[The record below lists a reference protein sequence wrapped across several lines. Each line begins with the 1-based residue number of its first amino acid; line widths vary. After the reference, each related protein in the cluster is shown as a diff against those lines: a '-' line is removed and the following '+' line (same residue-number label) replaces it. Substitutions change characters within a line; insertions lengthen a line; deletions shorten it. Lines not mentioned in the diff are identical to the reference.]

1 MTAPDFPALLQA
13 FFTDRLLKQRRAS
26 SHTVTAYRNSF
37 RLLLRF
43 TAERLGRAPSRLE
56 LADLDAAFLGE
67 FLDHLERDRG
77 NCARSRNARLAALH
91 AFFRYVAFT
100 APAHALICQQVLA
113 IPSKRF
119 ERGIVEF
126 LDEKETEALLDAP
139 DPASWIGRR
148 DRALLLVAVQT
159 GLRVSELTALRRQ
172 DVTFGTGAHVRCH
185 GKGRKLRCTPLRRDV
200 ARVLEA
206 WLREC
211 HPGADT
217 PVFPSSR
224 GGRLRDREVPPRM
237 SDDAVERLV
246 TKYVVAARR
255 CCPSL
260 GSKHVT
266 PHTLRHTAAM
276 RLLQAGVDR
285 SVIALW
291 LGHESI
297 ETTQMYLH
305 ADLQLKERA
314 LARTAYPARAV
325 GRFRPSDALLS
336 FLEAL

>member
-1 MTAPDFPALLQA
+1 VIAADFPALLQA

-26 SHTVTAYRNSF
+26 PHTVTAYRNTF

-43 TAERLGRAPSRLE
+43 AASRLGRAPSQLE
-56 LADLDAAFLGE
+56 LVDLDAAFLGE
-67 FLDHLERDRG
+67 FLEHLERERG
-77 NCARSRNARLAALH
+77 NSARSRNARLAALH

-100 APAHALICQQVLA
+100 APAHALLCQRVLA

-126 LDEKETEALLDAP
+126 LADKEIEVLLAAP
-139 DPASWIGRR
+139 DTATWIGRR

-172 DVTFGTGAHVRCH
+172 DVAFGAGAHVRCL

-200 ARVLEA
+200 GQILES
-206 WLREC
+206 WLHEC
-211 HPGADT
+211 PPEAAT

-224 GGRLRDREVPPRM
+224 GGRM
-237 SDDAVERLV
+237 SGDAIERLV
-246 TKYVVAARR
+246 AKHVAVACQR
-255 CCPSL
+255 CPSL
-260 GSKHVT
+260 SNKRVT

-276 RLLQAGVDR
+276 QLLQHGVDR

-297 ETTQMYLH
+297 ETTQIYLH
-305 ADLQLKERA
+305 ADLRLKEKA
-314 LARTAYPARAV
+314 LALTASSGHLPK
-325 GRFRPSDALLS
+325 RFRPGDALLT
-336 FLEAL
+336 FLEGL

>member
-1 MTAPDFPALLQA
+1 VNASDFPALLQA

-26 SHTVTAYRNSF
+26 PHTVTAYRNTF

-43 TAERLGRAPSRLE
+43 AATRLGRAPSQLE
-56 LADLDAAFLGE
+56 LTDLDAAFLVE
-67 FLDHLERDRG
+67 FLDHLEYERG
-77 NCARSRNARLAALH
+77 NSARSRNARLAALH
-91 AFFRYVAFT
+91 AFFRYVAFI
-100 APAHALICQQVLA
+100 APAHALLCQRVLA

-126 LDEKETEALLDAP
+126 LAEHEVDALLAAP
-139 DPASWIGRR
+139 DTATWLGRR

-172 DVTFGTGAHVRCH
+172 DVMLGTGAHVRCL

-200 ARVLEA
+200 RQILEA
-206 WLREC
+206 WLRER
-211 HPGADT
+211 PSEPET

-224 GGRLRDREVPPRM
+224 GGHM
-237 SDDAVERLV
+237 SDDAVERLMA
-246 TKYVVAARR
+246 KYVATALPR
-255 CCPSL
+255 CPSL
-260 GSKHVT
+260 GAKRIT

-276 RLLQAGVDR
+276 QLLQRGVDR

-297 ETTQMYLH
+297 ETTQIYLH
-305 ADLQLKERA
+305 ADLRLKEKA
-314 LARTAYPARAV
+314 LARTASSGQVPR
-325 GRFRPSDALLS
+325 RFRPGDALLT
-336 FLEAL
+336 FLEGL

>member
-1 MTAPDFPALLQA
+1 VSAPDFPALLQS
-13 FFTDRLLKQRRAS
+13 FFTDRLVKQRRAS
-26 SHTVTAYRNSF
+26 PHTVTAYRNTF

-43 TAERLGRAPSRLE
+43 AAVRLGRAPSRLE
-56 LADLDAAFLGE
+56 LADLDAVFLGE
-67 FLDHLERDRG
+67 FLDHLERERD
-77 NCARSRNARLAALH
+77 NCPRSRNARLAALH

-100 APAHALICQQVLA
+100 APAHALLCQQVLA

-126 LDEKETEALLDAP
+126 LDEKEMEALLDAP
-139 DPASWIGRR
+139 NPASWIGRR
-148 DRALLLVAVQT
+148 DHALLLVAVQT

-172 DVTFGTGAHVRCH
+172 DVTFGTGAHVRCN

-200 ARVLEA
+200 ARVLQA

-211 HPGADT
+211 EPGADA
-217 PVFPSSR
+217 PVFPRSR
-224 GGRLRDREVPPRM
+224 GGRM
-237 SDDAVERLV
+237 SEDAVERLV
-246 TKYVVAARR
+246 AKHVAAARQRR
-255 CCPSL
+255 PSL
-260 GSKHVT
+260 GSKRVT

-291 LGHESI
+291 LGHESM

-305 ADLQLKERA
+305 ADLRLKEKA
-314 LARTAYPARAV
+314 LARTAYSRRAV
-325 GRFRPSDALLS
+325 GRFRPGDALLG
-336 FLEAL
+336 FLEGL